1 MNGKVRLQERLRRHR
16 ESDGDE
22 AAGREAK
29 RLRLE
34 EIENQ
39 AMNEE
44 NLDKLIKLFEDYR
57 SESIRGR
64 LGHPDG
70 EGDTKRRRVQPG
82 DVQGPSD
89 HDVASSSS
97 VPPSV
102 VEADEMDVNEVNVH
116 YGEYFDGWG
125 AFAIDDI
132 TGAQLA
138 LDLVRAA
145 RQEEMH
151 HMLSRTVKNSQDG

>member
-1 MNGKVRLQERLRRHR
+1 MNAKVRLQERLRRHR

-22 AAGREAK
+22 SAGREAK

-39 AMNEE
+39 AMNED
-44 NLDKLIKLFEDYR
+44 NLDKLDHALRRLQVRI
-57 SESIRGR
+57 R

-70 EGDTKRRRVQPG
+70 EGDTERRRVQPG

-97 VPPSV
+97 VPPSA
-102 VEADEMDVNEVNVH
+102 VEADEMDVNEVDVH
-116 YGEYFDGWG
+116 CGEYFDGWG
-125 AFAIDDI
+125 EFAIDDI
-132 TGAQLA
+132 TGAQLP

-145 RQEEMH
+145 RREEMH
-151 HMLSRTVKNSQDG
+151 HMLSRTVKIVKDG

>member
-1 MNGKVRLQERLRRHR
+1 MNAKVRLQERLRRHR
-16 ESDGDE
+16 KSDGDE

-44 NLDKLIKLFEDYR
+44 NLDKLTKLFEDYR
-57 SESIRGR
+57 SEYIQGR

-70 EGDTKRRRVQPG
+70 DGDTKRRRVQPG
-82 DVQGPSD
+82 DVQGPSG
-89 HDVASSSS
+89 HELASSSS
-97 VPPSV
+97 VLLSA
-102 VEADEMDVNEVNVH
+102 VEADEMDVNEVNLH

-125 AFAIDDI
+125 EFAIDDV
-132 TGAQLA
+132 TGAQLS
-138 LDLVRAA
+138 LIWFA
-145 RQEEMH
+145 RPTRGDAPYVEPH
-151 HMLSRTVKNSQDG
+151 R